1 MLYFDSALPDMAG
14 FGKLCSNDDEDEIM
28 MFPSARDSKRE
39 RAEDTLDQGL
49 DLLEQG
55 EEEEAGRYFFKSIEI
70 DPTYADGYN
79 HLANI
84 AWRKGDWKQAEG
96 LYRKALEFAEPEVK
110 DIPQGG
116 FWGILESRPYMRA
129 LHGLGLTAW
138 KQGRLEEA
146 IGIFKQMLKLNPND
160 NQGVRYL
167 MGTIYH
173 QMGNLE
179 EAAGWYQRNGDD
191 PHNLYNYGLALIQ
204 QNKLEKAARIL
215 IFAIFANPYIAPML
229 LDDKLPKRDWWH
241 SISWAEP
248 EYAEDYMIEYGGWWE
263 KEELPLVF
271 LRAVWN
277 SGEVQRDLTDFIA
290 TRRAMKK
297 AKSGEDR
304 VSLGRAGD
312 ALSSRE
318 RVRKL
323 AGKIYREFERERTG
337 WAGV

>member
-1 MLYFDSALPDMAG
+1 
-14 FGKLCSNDDEDEIM
+14 M

-55 EEEEAGRYFFKSIEI
+55 KEEEAGRYFFNSIEI

-96 LYRKALEFAEPEVK
+96 LYQKAFELAEPEVK
-110 DIPQGG
+110 DIPKGE
-116 FWGILESRPYMRA
+116 FWSILESRPYMRA

-138 KQGRLEEA
+138 KQSRLEEA
-146 IGIFKQMLKLNPND
+146 IGVFKQMLKLNPND
-160 NQGVRYL
+160 NQGIRYL
-167 MGTIYH
+167 IGPLYH
-173 QMGNLE
+173 QLGNLE
-179 EAAGWYQRNGDD
+179 EAGMWYEQNEDD

-204 QNKLEKAARIL
+204 QNKLKKASRIL

-241 SISWAEP
+241 GISWAEP
-248 EYAEDYMIEYGGWWE
+248 EYAEDYMIGYSSWWE
-263 KEELPLVF
+263 SEELPLVF
-271 LRAVWN
+271 LRACWS
-277 SGEVQRDLTDFIA
+277 SGEVQQNLKDFIA
-290 TRRAMKK
+290 ARRAMKK
-297 AKSGEDR
+297 AKSGDDR

-312 ALSSRE
+312 ALSSPE

-323 AGKIYREFERERTG
+323 AGKISRQFERERSG

>member
-1 MLYFDSALPDMAG
+1 
-14 FGKLCSNDDEDEIM
+14 
-28 MFPSARDSKRE
+28 MFPSERDPKRE

-55 EEEEAGRYFFKSIEI
+55 NEEEAGRYFFKSIEI

-84 AWRKGDWKQAEG
+84 AWRKRDWKQAEG

-110 DIPQGG
+110 GILKGE
-116 FWGILESRPYMRA
+116 FWGMLESRPYMRA
-129 LHGLGLTAW
+129 FHGLGLTAR
-138 KQGRLEEA
+138 KQGRFEEA
-146 IGIFKQMLKLNPND
+146 ISIFRQMLKLNPND

-167 MGTIYH
+167 MGSLYH
-173 QMGNLE
+173 QLGNLE
-179 EAAGWYQRNGDD
+179 EAGRWYERNGND

-215 IFAIFANPYIAPML
+215 VFAIFANPYIAPML
-229 LDDKLPKRDWWH
+229 LGDKLPKRDWWH
-241 SISWAEP
+241 GISWAEP
-248 EYAEDYMIEYGGWWE
+248 EYAEDYIIDYSNWWE
-263 KEELPLVF
+263 MEELPLVF

-277 SGEVQRDLTDFIA
+277 FGEVKRNLKDFIA
-290 TRRAMKK
+290 TRRAIKK

-312 ALSSRE
+312 ALSSPE
-318 RVRKL
+318 RARKL
-323 AGKIYREFERERTG
+323 AGKIYRQFERERHG
-337 WAGV
+337 WAEF

>member
-1 MLYFDSALPDMAG
+1 
-14 FGKLCSNDDEDEIM
+14 
-28 MFPSARDSKRE
+28 MFPSERDPKRE

-55 EEEEAGRYFFKSIEI
+55 NEEEAGRYFFKSIEI

-84 AWRKGDWKQAEG
+84 AWRKRDWKQAEG

-110 DIPQGG
+110 GILKGE
-116 FWGILESRPYMRA
+116 FWGMLESRPYMRA
-129 LHGLGLTAW
+129 FHGLGLTAR
-138 KQGRLEEA
+138 KQGRFEEA
-146 IGIFKQMLKLNPND
+146 ISIFRQMLKLNPND

-167 MGTIYH
+167 MGPLYH
-173 QMGNLE
+173 ELGNLE
-179 EAAGWYQRNGDD
+179 EAGRWYERNGND

-215 IFAIFANPYIAPML
+215 VFAIFANPYIAPML
-229 LDDKLPKRDWWH
+229 LGDKLPKRDWWH
-241 SISWAEP
+241 GISWAEP
-248 EYAEDYMIEYGGWWE
+248 EYAEDYIIDYSNWWE
-263 KEELPLVF
+263 MEELPLVF

-277 SGEVQRDLTDFIA
+277 FGEVKRNLKDFIA
-290 TRRAMKK
+290 TRRAIKK

-312 ALSSRE
+312 ALSSPE
-318 RVRKL
+318 RARKL
-323 AGKIYREFERERTG
+323 AGKIYRQFERERHG
-337 WAGV
+337 WAEF

>member
-1 MLYFDSALPDMAG
+1 
-14 FGKLCSNDDEDEIM
+14 
-28 MFPSARDSKRE
+28 MFPSERDPKRE

-55 EEEEAGRYFFKSIEI
+55 NEEEAGRYFFKSIEI

-84 AWRKGDWKQAEG
+84 AWRKRDWKQAEG

-110 DIPQGG
+110 GILKGE
-116 FWGILESRPYMRA
+116 FWGMLESRPYMRA
-129 LHGLGLTAW
+129 FHGLGLTVR
-138 KQGRLEEA
+138 KQGRFEEA
-146 IGIFKQMLKLNPND
+146 ISIFRQMLKLNPND

-167 MGTIYH
+167 MGSLYH
-173 QMGNLE
+173 QLGNLE
-179 EAAGWYQRNGDD
+179 EAGRWYERNGND

-215 IFAIFANPYIAPML
+215 VFAIFANPYIAPML
-229 LDDKLPKRDWWH
+229 LGDKLPKRDWWH
-241 SISWAEP
+241 GISWAEP
-248 EYAEDYMIEYGGWWE
+248 EYAEDYIIDYSNWWE
-263 KEELPLVF
+263 MEELPLVF

-277 SGEVQRDLTDFIA
+277 FGEVKRNLKDFIA
-290 TRRAMKK
+290 TRRAIKK

-312 ALSSRE
+312 ALSSPE
-318 RVRKL
+318 RARKL
-323 AGKIYREFERERTG
+323 AGKIYRQFERERHG
-337 WAGV
+337 WAEF

>member
-1 MLYFDSALPDMAG
+1 
-14 FGKLCSNDDEDEIM
+14 M
-28 MFPSARDSKRE
+28 MFPSERDPKRE

-55 EEEEAGRYFFKSIEI
+55 NEEEAGRYFFKSIEI

-84 AWRKGDWKQAEG
+84 AWRKRDWKQAEG

-110 DIPQGG
+110 GIPKGE

-129 LHGLGLTAW
+129 FHGLGLTAW
-138 KQGRLEEA
+138 KQGRFEKA
-146 IGIFKQMLKLNPND
+146 ISIFKQMLKLNPND

-167 MGTIYH
+167 TGSLCH
-173 QMGNLE
+173 QLGNLE
-179 EAAGWYQRNGDD
+179 EAGRWYERNGDD

-215 IFAIFANPYIAPML
+215 VFAIFANPYIAPML
-229 LDDKLPKRDWWH
+229 LGDKLPKRDWWH
-241 SISWAEP
+241 GISWAEP
-248 EYAEDYMIEYGGWWE
+248 EYAEDYVIEYSNWWE
-263 KEELPLVF
+263 MEELPLVF
-271 LRAVWN
+271 LGAVWN
-277 SGEVQRDLTDFIA
+277 FGEVQRNLKDFIA

-297 AKSGEDR
+297 AKSGDDR

-312 ALSSRE
+312 ALSSPE
-318 RVRKL
+318 RTRKL
-323 AGKIYREFERERTG
+323 AGKIYRQLQGERHG
-337 WAGV
+337 WAEF

>member
-1 MLYFDSALPDMAG
+1 
-14 FGKLCSNDDEDEIM
+14 
-28 MFPSARDSKRE
+28 MFLSTRDPKRE

-55 EEEEAGRYFFKSIEI
+55 DEEEAGRYFFKSIEM

-96 LYRKALEFAEPEVK
+96 LYGKALEFAEPEIK
-110 DIPQGG
+110 DAPKGG
-116 FWGILESRPYMRA
+116 FWGILETRPYMRA
-129 LHGLGLTAW
+129 LHGLGLTVW

-167 MGTIYH
+167 MGPLYH
-173 QMGNLE
+173 QMGHLE
-179 EAAGWYQRNGDD
+179 EATKWYERNGDD
-191 PHNLYNYGLALIQ
+191 PHNLHNYGLALIQ
-204 QNKLEKAARIL
+204 RNKLEKAAKIL
-215 IFAIFANPYIAPML
+215 IFAIFNNPYIAPML
-229 LDDKLPKRDWWH
+229 LSDKLPKRDWFH
-241 SISWAEP
+241 TVNWAEP
-248 EYAEDYMIEYGGWWE
+248 EYAEDYMIEYRSWWE
-263 KEELPLVF
+263 REELPLVF

-277 SGEVQRDLTDFIA
+277 FAEVQRSLKDFIA

-297 AKSGEDR
+297 AKTGEDR

-312 ALSSRE
+312 ALCNPE

-323 AGKIYREFERERTG
+323 AAKITRQFER
-337 WAGV
+337 ANPVV

>member
-1 MLYFDSALPDMAG
+1 
-14 FGKLCSNDDEDEIM
+14 M
-28 MFPSARDSKRE
+28 MFPSARDWKRE

-55 EEEEAGRYFFKSIEI
+55 DEEEAGRYFFKSIEI

-84 AWRKGDWKQAEG
+84 AWRKEDWKQAED
-96 LYRKALEFAEPEVK
+96 LYQKALEFAEPEVK
-110 DIPQGG
+110 DIPKGG

-138 KQGRLEEA
+138 KQSRLEDA

-160 NQGVRYL
+160 NQGARYL
-167 MGTIYH
+167 MGPLYH
-173 QMGNLE
+173 QLGNLE
-179 EAAGWYQRNGDD
+179 EAARWYERNGDD
-191 PHNLYNYGLALIQ
+191 PHNLYNYGFALIQ

-215 IFAIFANPYIAPML
+215 VFAIFTNPYIAPML
-229 LDDKLPKRDWWH
+229 LGDKLPKRDWWH
-241 SISWAEP
+241 GISWAEP
-248 EYAEDYMIEYGGWWE
+248 EYAEDYMIEYSSWWE

-277 SGEVQRDLTDFIA
+277 SGEVQRDLKDFIT

-312 ALSSRE
+312 ALSSPE

-323 AGKIYREFERERTG
+323 AGKICRQFERERTG
-337 WAGV
+337 RLESN

>member
-1 MLYFDSALPDMAG
+1 
-14 FGKLCSNDDEDEIM
+14 
-28 MFPSARDSKRE
+28 MFPGADDPKRE
-39 RAEDTLDQGL
+39 QAEDILGQGL

-55 EEEEAGRYFFKSIEI
+55 DEKEAGHYFFRSIEI

-84 AWRKGDWKQAEG
+84 AWRKGEWEQAEG
-96 LYRKALEFAEPEVK
+96 LYRKALELAEPEVK
-110 DIPQGG
+110 DAPKGS
-116 FWGILESRPYMRA
+116 FWGILETRPYMRA
-129 LHGLGLTAW
+129 LHGLGLTTW
-138 KQGRLEEA
+138 KQNRLEEA
-146 IGIFKQMLKLNPND
+146 VGFFKQMLKFNPND

-167 MGTIYH
+167 MGPIHH

-179 EAAGWYQRNGDD
+179 EAARWYERNGDD

-204 QNKLEKAARIL
+204 QNKQEKAARIL
-215 IFAIFANPYIAPML
+215 IFAIFTNPYIAPML

-241 SISWAEP
+241 TTGWAEP
-248 EYAEDYMIEYGGWWE
+248 EYAEDYVIEYRSWWE

-271 LRAVWN
+271 LGAVWN
-277 SGEVQRDLTDFIA
+277 SLGVQRNLKDFIA

-312 ALSSRE
+312 ALCSPE

-323 AGKIYREFERERTG
+323 AGKIYRQFKREWTGEPEFN
-337 WAGV
+337 

>member
-1 MLYFDSALPDMAG
+1 
-14 FGKLCSNDDEDEIM
+14 
-28 MFPSARDSKRE
+28 MFSSMHNSKRE
-39 RAEDTLDQGL
+39 QAEDTLGQGL

-55 EEEEAGRYFFKSIEI
+55 DEGEAGRYFFKSIEI

-84 AWRKGDWKQAEG
+84 AWRKEDWKQAEG
-96 LYRKALEFAEPEVK
+96 LYQKALELAEPEVK
-110 DIPQGG
+110 SIPKGG

-138 KQGRLEEA
+138 KQSRLEDA

-160 NQGVRYL
+160 NQGARYL
-167 MGTIYH
+167 MGPLCH
-173 QMGNLE
+173 QLGNLE
-179 EAAGWYQRNGDD
+179 EATRWYERNGDD

-204 QNKLEKAARIL
+204 QNKLEKAASIL
-215 IFAIFANPYIAPML
+215 IFAIFTNPYIAPML
-229 LDDKLPKRDWWH
+229 LGDKLPKRDWWH

-248 EYAEDYMIEYGGWWE
+248 EYAEDYVIENSSWWE

-271 LRAVWN
+271 LHAVWN
-277 SGEVQRDLTDFIA
+277 SREIQQNLKDFIA

-297 AKSGEDR
+297 TKSGEDR

-312 ALSSRE
+312 ALSSPGK
-318 RVRKL
+318 VRKL
-323 AGKIYREFERERTG
+323 AGKIYRQFEKERNR
-337 WAGV
+337 WAKF

>member
-1 MLYFDSALPDMAG
+1 
-14 FGKLCSNDDEDEIM
+14 
-28 MFPSARDSKRE
+28 MFLGARDQKRE
-39 RAEDTLDQGL
+39 QAEDILGQGL
-49 DLLEQG
+49 DFLEQG
-55 EEEEAGRYFFKSIEI
+55 EEAEAGRCFFQSIEI

-84 AWRKGDWKQAEG
+84 AWRKGDWRQAEG
-96 LYRKALEFAEPEVK
+96 LYRKALELAEPEVK
-110 DIPQGG
+110 DIPKGG
-116 FWGILESRPYMRA
+116 FWLILESRPYMRA

-146 IGIFKQMLKLNPND
+146 IGIFKQMLEINPND

-167 MGTIYH
+167 MGPLYH
-173 QMGNLE
+173 QLENLE
-179 EAAGWYQRNGDD
+179 EAARWYEQGGDD

-248 EYAEDYMIEYGGWWE
+248 EYAEEYMVEYGSWWE
-263 KEELPLVF
+263 KDDLPLYF

-277 SGEVQRDLTDFIA
+277 SGEVQQNLKDFIA

-297 AKSGEDR
+297 TKSGEER

-312 ALSSRE
+312 ALMTPE

-323 AGKIYREFERERTG
+323 AGKVYRWFERERTE
-337 WAGV
+337 W